1 MGKAPKDPN
10 APKRPLSAYMLWAAE
25 ARVDVAESHPNYSI
39 TEIASK
45 LGKMW
50 KKVTAADK
58 AEYVSQA
65 DTLKATYYK
74 KMEKYKNSS
83 SYKKHKEALAE
94 FKAKEKRKPFKKD
107 PNAPKRPMSGYMI
120 FVSEVRDDV
129 VSKNPDMGV
138 TDVLK
143 EVGSMWRDLSDSA
156 QDSYKSKADKL
167 KVKYEKEV
175 KAYQTT
181 SKYKK
186 YQAEKEEFYAKRKA
200 DRKKEKAKLTPKKKA
215 RKAKKPKRTPSRR
228 RRRRRS
234 ATPKAPASSSS
245 RSRSATASSRSA
257 SSRRSRS
264 STSRSRASRSTSRR
278 ASRKRVSK
286 PRRRSQTRRKARRRR
301 A

>member
-25 ARVDVAESHPNYSI
+25 ARGDVAESHPDYSI

-50 KKVTAADK
+50 KKVSAADK
-58 AEYVSQA
+58 ADYVGQS
-65 DTLKATYYK
+65 DTLKAAYYK
-74 KMEKYKNSS
+74 KMEKYKKSS
-83 SYKKHKEALAE
+83 SYKEHQEALAE

-120 FVSEVRDDV
+120 FVSEVRDSV

-143 EVGSMWRDLSDSA
+143 EVGSMWRDLDDSEQA
-156 QDSYKSKADKL
+156 RYKSKADKL

-186 YQAEKEEFYAKRKA
+186 YQAEKEEFQAKRKA
-200 DRKKEKAKLTPKKKA
+200 ERKKEKAKLTPNKKKA
-215 RKAKKPKRTPSRR
+215 RKAKKPKKRTPTR

-234 ATPKAPASSSS
+234 ATPKAPASSRSRSTSRSVS
-245 RSRSATASSRSA
+245 RSRSATSR
-257 SSRRSRS
+257 
-264 STSRSRASRSTSRR
+264 SRSTSRR
-278 ASRKRVSK
+278 RTSRKRVSK
-286 PRRRSQTRRKARRRR
+286 PRRRSQTKRKARRRR

>member
-25 ARVDVAESHPNYSI
+25 ARGDVVESHPNYSI
-39 TEIASK
+39 TEVASK

-50 KKVTAADK
+50 KKVTASEK

-83 SYKKHKEALAE
+83 SYKKHQEALAE

-143 EVGSMWRDLSDSA
+143 EVGSMWRDLDESEQA
-156 QDSYKSKADKL
+156 KYKAKADKL

-175 KAYQTT
+175 KAYQST

-186 YQAEKEEFYAKRKA
+186 YQAEKKEFQAKRKA
-200 DRKKEKAKLTPKKKA
+200 ERKKEKAKLTPNKKKA
-215 RKAKKPKRTPSRR
+215 RKAKKPKRTPT

-234 ATPKAPASSSS
+234 ATPKAPSTSRSRSTASRSASSSAKSRSRSTS
-245 RSRSATASSRSA
+245 RSRSAA
-257 SSRRSRS
+257 
-264 STSRSRASRSTSRR
+264 RR

-286 PRRRSQTRRKARRRR
+286 PRRRSQAKRKARRRR